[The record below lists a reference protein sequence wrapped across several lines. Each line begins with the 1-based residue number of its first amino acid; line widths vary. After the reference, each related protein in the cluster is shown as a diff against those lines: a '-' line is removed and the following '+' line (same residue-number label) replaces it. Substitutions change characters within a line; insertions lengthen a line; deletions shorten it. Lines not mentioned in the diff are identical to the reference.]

1 MMVKMMEKKEMEEL
15 MKKKEME
22 SMMKKKETTENLASR
37 VMLPRFFLI
46 FLLTLNQKHHYQHQ
60 QN

>member
-1 MMVKMMEKKEMEEL
+1 MMVKMVEGKEMEEL
-15 MKKKEME
+15 
-22 SMMKKKETTENLASR
+22 MKKKETTENLASR

-46 FLLTLNQKHHYQHQ
+46 FLLTLNQKHYYQHQ

>member
-1 MMVKMMEKKEMEEL
+1 MMVKMMEEEEMEEL
-15 MKKKEME
+15 MEE
-22 SMMKKKETTENLASR
+22 KETTENLASR

-46 FLLTLNQKHHYQHQ
+46 FLLTLNQKHYYQHQ

>member
-1 MMVKMMEKKEMEEL
+1 MMVKMVEGKEMEEL
-15 MKKKEME
+15 
-22 SMMKKKETTENLASR
+22 MKKKETTENLASR

>member
-1 MMVKMMEKKEMEEL
+1 MMVKMVEEKEMEFMLKKKEMEEL
-15 MKKKEME
+15 
-22 SMMKKKETTENLASR
+22 MKKKETTENLASR

-46 FLLTLNQKHHYQHQ
+46 FLLTLNQKHYYQHQ

>member
-22 SMMKKKETTENLASR
+22 FMMKKKGMEENLASR

-46 FLLTLNQKHHYQHQ
+46 CLLYTSPSPRDS
-60 QN
+60 

>member
-1 MMVKMMEKKEMEEL
+1 MMVNMMEEKEMEELMEKKEMEEL
-15 MKKKEME
+15 MEE
-22 SMMKKKETTENLASR
+22 KETTENLASR

-46 FLLTLNQKHHYQHQ
+46 FLLTLNQKHYYQHQ